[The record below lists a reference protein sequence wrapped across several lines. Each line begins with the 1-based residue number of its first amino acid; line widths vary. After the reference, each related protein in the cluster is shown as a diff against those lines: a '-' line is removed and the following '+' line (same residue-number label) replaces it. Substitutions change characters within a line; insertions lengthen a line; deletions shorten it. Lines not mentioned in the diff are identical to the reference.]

1 MKNILVACG
10 NGAATSTMVA
20 IKIREALEEKN
31 IKANVNQCKLTEI
44 PSKADDYDLVVTT
57 GRYTQ
62 KINTPLIS
70 GMPLLT
76 SIGEEE
82 KLQEIIDSIKED

>member
-44 PSKADDYDLVVTT
+44 PSKADDYDLVVTLS
-57 GRYTQ
+57 
-62 KINTPLIS
+62 LIH
-70 GMPLLT
+70 
-76 SIGEEE
+76 I
-82 KLQEIIDSIKED
+82 